1 MVLSVLPGSPGR
13 ATQNSISSISGM
25 SRSLVST
32 CWTCHVGYHVIST
45 HAHRL
50 RLHGGACTTAR
61 SCTAVQRY
69 PRTTVKFTAVR
80 VRAAA
85 ALEHTPRAAKCR
97 VLHDSYSSDLRPSF
111 IERGVLVNQTRTRL
125 SYCPCRLISPTLRRT
140 KNPLQL
146 FKLVFAVQGWMGVG
160 ATLRAAPAV
169 LTAANACVC
178 GVQARVP
185 CDLGRSG

>member
-1 MVLSVLPGSPGR
+1 MQPSRTQRQLQIQLQLVVRSVLPGSPGR

-97 VLHDSYSSDLRPSF
+97 TRSNATNARARLNFHHQYSHIPS
-111 IERGVLVNQTRTRL
+111 
-125 SYCPCRLISPTLRRT
+125 PISSKYIVKFNTGISTSR
-140 KNPLQL
+140 
-146 FKLVFAVQGWMGVG
+146 
-160 ATLRAAPAV
+160 
-169 LTAANACVC
+169 
-178 GVQARVP
+178 
-185 CDLGRSG
+185 